1 MLNHITI
8 QGRLTANPEL
18 RYTQSQ
24 IPVATFTVAVDR
36 DFADNNGNRGVDFI
50 PCVAW
55 RGTGEFVSKW
65 FQKGQMAVVS
75 GRLQLRD
82 YTNKDNIKV
91 RVAEI
96 VAENVYFCGK
106 KEDSGGSGNNSS
118 GYQTGSN
125 SNRAVDVYA
134 PPEFEELDDE
144 DGELPF

>member
-24 IPVATFTVAVDR
+24 VPVATFTVAVDR
-36 DFADNNGNRGVDFI
+36 DFADSNGNRGVEFI

-55 RGTGEFVSKW
+55 RGTGEFVNKW

-106 KEDSGGSGNNSS
+106 KEDNGSSGNNSS

-125 SNRAVDVYA
+125 NRGVDVYA
-134 PPEFEELDDE
+134 PPEFEEIDDD